1 MKISDILQFPAR
13 PRTLPAPAGFGAYAA
28 LLSRAFVPCLF
39 FDIMMYADR
48 SVVHFSTL
56 HLCLYLLWFGVLP
69 AGGMLLRRF
78 GRKTWP
84 GSLGLTL
91 TAAFVLFCI
100 FLYEAG
106 LYNRLRRIVLFQV
119 NAVLYAAILV
129 ILYLLFQLLWGRSEA
144 AHERKR

>member
-69 AGGMLLRRF
+69 QAACFCAASAGKPGRVPWGLR
-78 GRKTWP
+78 
-84 GSLGLTL
+84 
-91 TAAFVLFCI
+91 
-100 FLYEAG
+100 
-106 LYNRLRRIVLFQV
+106 
-119 NAVLYAAILV
+119 
-129 ILYLLFQLLWGRSEA
+129 
-144 AHERKR
+144 